1 MADGDRPAGP
11 TAIAT
16 STAATSTP
24 TEPTS
29 HRHGSRTGCSGV
41 PSSVFVGGAGDVVMS
56 PGRLELRPG
65 VDEGLEVVDDAR
77 TPPARDVGID
87 LDDVIVLDG
96 GQLVPARPVRD
107 LVGRHAAVGTAV
119 GQEDQVGIG
128 ADD

>member
-29 HRHGSRTGCSGV
+29 HRHGSRTDCSAV
-41 PSSVFVGGAGDVVMS
+41 ASSVFVCGDDDVVIS
-56 PGRLELRPG
+56 ADRLELGPR
-65 VDEGLEVVDDAR
+65 VDEDLEVVDHPR

-87 LDDVIVLDG
+87 LDHVIVLDG
-96 GQLVPARPVRD
+96 RQLVPARTVGD
-107 LVGRHAAVGTAV
+107 LVGRHAAVA
-119 GQEDQVGIG
+119 
-128 ADD
+128 A